1 MVFFKPYTAIFLSI
15 YQLKFSKNHVRSYRT
30 YSRIYPYYIT
40 TKLMNLIQKGHRH
53 THRGIIGVESAIVL
67 IAFVIVAAALAFVVL
82 NMGFSTTQKAKTTI
96 VSTLKEAGS
105 ALEVEGKVIASACL
119 QCANPGINATSIPIK
134 IAGGGDSVNLDPSI
148 TAIKYLDNNITY
160 DNIYAG
166 TLQDVNSF
174 NSLQSATAAAV
185 AKVTGEFNKID
196 EDPFNGGDAGT
207 DDWPRETKAFIY
219 WSVTSDTNDI
229 LEAGEHANI
238 AIVYAFGDL
247 PRELDTIRAELIIAA
262 GASLTIERQIPN
274 ITTEVVDLG

>member
-1 MVFFKPYTAIFLSI
+1 
-15 YQLKFSKNHVRSYRT
+15 
-30 YSRIYPYYIT
+30 
-40 TKLMNLIQKGHRH
+40 MNLIQKGHRH

-119 QCANPGINATSIPIK
+119 QCATPGINATSIPIK
-134 IAGGGDSVNLDPSI
+134 IAGGGDSINLDPAI
-148 TAIKYLDNNITY
+148 TAIKYLDNNISY

-166 TLQDVNSF
+166 TLQDIDTF

-185 AKVTGEFNKID
+185 AKLTGEFNKID
-196 EDPFNGGDAGT
+196 EDPFQGGSDLDS